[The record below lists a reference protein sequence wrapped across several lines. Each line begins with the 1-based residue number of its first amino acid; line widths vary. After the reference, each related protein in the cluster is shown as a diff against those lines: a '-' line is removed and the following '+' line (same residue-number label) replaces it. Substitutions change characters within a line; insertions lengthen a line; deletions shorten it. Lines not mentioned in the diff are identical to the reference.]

1 MAIEEEE
8 KKEQSWKVALVI
20 VLALLGWLIWGSL

>member
-20 VLALLGWLIWGSL
+20 VLALLGWLVWQSL

>member
-1 MAIEEEE
+1 MAIEEE

-20 VLALLGWLIWGSL
+20 VLALLGWLVWRSL